1 MQKDGNGQLIYSEHL
16 DRFCRRGSVEDKHT
30 SALYDQGVDIQ
41 RFLVKNNVVYGINN
55 DFQLW
60 SYNLR

>member
-16 DRFCRRGSVEDKHT
+16 DRFYRRGSVEDKHI

-41 RFLVKNNVVYGINN
+41 KFRVKTM
-55 DFQLW
+55 
-60 SYNLR
+60 